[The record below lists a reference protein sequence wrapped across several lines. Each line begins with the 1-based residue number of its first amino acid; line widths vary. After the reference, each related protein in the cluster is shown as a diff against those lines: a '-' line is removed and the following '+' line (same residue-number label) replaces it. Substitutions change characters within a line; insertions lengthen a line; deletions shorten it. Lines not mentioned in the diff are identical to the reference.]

1 MAGTGK
7 FSQVVKATSHMR
19 SSTDG
24 AAGDAV
30 GGQSPEAPKPTLPE
44 AGDKQ
49 KRSGPGRPRTGKRSD
64 PGFQQVTALL
74 PSDLYARVKVRII
87 EEKLCGDFS
96 ELVRDLLEN
105 WLLAGGR
112 GPYERR

>member
-24 AAGDAV
+24 VAGDGV
-30 GGQSPEAPKPTLPE
+30 GEQPPEAPKPPLRE
-44 AGDKQ
+44 AGDKE

-74 PSDLYARVKVRII
+74 PSDLYARVRVRII

-96 ELVRDLLEN
+96 ELVRGLLEN
-105 WLLAGGR
+105 WLLAGGG
-112 GPYERR
+112 GPHEQR